1 MPRILVVDDEPLIS
15 MMVEGWLIELG
26 CEVVGPAYSVEDA
39 LTFAESQGLDGAI
52 LDLKLGDQDCYP
64 VANALRVRGVPFA
77 FATGAGNVSDAS
89 GFENPLVLAKPFDF
103 EGVKAVLGKMLGQQ
117 ASSGDAQLPR

>member
-1 MPRILVVDDEPLIS
+1 M
-15 MMVEGWLIELG
+15 IELG